1 MSSNYTLSENGTVV
15 EYHLIVKTMKKN
27 EDYKFYSERERDKA
41 FKKALEEKNL
51 LLAHRYTRDSEQTPE
66 NI

>member
-51 LLAHRYTRDSEQTPE
+51 LLAHRYTKDSEQTPE
-66 NI
+66 QI

>member
-51 LLAHRYTRDSEQTPE
+51 LLAHRYTKDSEQTPE